1 MPWPPALTCPAP
13 VHAPLPTPDV
23 ELVQALARH
32 GVPVVAGR
40 AAALRSWGLSWT
52 DPDPVMDQAPTW
64 EDALLAAH
72 DHAQDR
78 IRTARV
84 RTFGQ
89 SALGLDLGHWTTQT
103 ESPDTAVAAWAA
115 HLHALADRAAFLRRH
130 NEPWGGG
137 CSLFAEPVQE
147 ASVDDAREVLR
158 QMGVADTVSGLVQR
172 DATVCLL
179 ADHAD
184 LMICDLYGQMVL
196 RAGGET
202 RVLPGPGYALL
213 TSAPVSLDTLL
224 HTPDAQWD
232 RRGTE
237 ARARTWQVMRGH
249 WPEWSVPGWW
259 VAAPCAHSDALVFH
273 AADPYG
279 PFLRC
284 TAPPGGWAALEL
296 PRPLPRSP
304 E

>member
-13 VHAPLPTPDV
+13 VHAPLPTPDPDA
-23 ELVQALARH
+23 ELVQALEQL

-40 AAALRSWGLSWT
+40 AAALRSWGRSWT
-52 DPDPVMDQAPTW
+52 DPDPVLDQPPTW

-78 IRTARV
+78 TRTTGV
-84 RTFGQ
+84 RTFGHA
-89 SALGLDLGHWTTQT
+89 ALGLDLGHWTSRTDT
-103 ESPDTAVAAWAA
+103 PDAAVAAWAA
-115 HLHALADRAAFLRRH
+115 HLIALEDRAAYLRRH

-137 CSLFAEPVQE
+137 CSLFTEPVQE
-147 ASVDDAREVLR
+147 ASVDDARAVLS
-158 QMGVADTVSGLVQR
+158 QMGVIDTVSGLVQR

-196 RAGGET
+196 RTGGET

-213 TSAPVSLDTLL
+213 TGAPVSLDTLL
-224 HTPDAQWD
+224 RAPDAVWD
-232 RRGTE
+232 GRGNE
-237 ARARTWQVMRGH
+237 GRARTWQVMRGH

-259 VAAPCAHSDALVFH
+259 VAAPCAHSDALVLH
-273 AADPYG
+273 PGDPYG

-284 TAPPGGWAALEL
+284 AAPPAGWASLS
-296 PRPLPRSP
+296 RPFPRSP